1 MLAARRLI
9 TALSFSLALVP
20 AWAAVVEP
28 VMDPALVE
36 KADHAVDQGLK
47 YLRGTQAENGSWS
60 KSVGL
65 TALVLRAFL
74 ESPQGFNEKKDDFMA
89 RAVTFV
95 VDHARPDG
103 AIGESDHDLSYNTSV
118 AMVALQA
125 TKNPAY
131 ADVIEKAQRFL
142 VGYQTDEGDGV
153 KPGEKYYGGFGFQGD
168 ERPDLSNTYLVLE
181 SLKATDFDPGDPL
194 WQKATAF
201 VSSVQNNSETNHA
214 DWAGN
219 DGGFTYSPGYNPY
232 GGTGSHGGM
241 TSAGLLALLFAGV
254 DRNDPRI
261 QSAYRWIQANY
272 TLDTNP
278 GTTGNAAQY
287 YYYNVFS
294 KAMAA
299 YGQPAVVDTAGNSHN
314 WRNALVAKRVGLQD
328 ADGSWVNKQSKRWWE
343 GDPNLCTAWSL
354 IALER
359 ALEK

>member
-74 ESPQGFNEKKDDFMA
+74 ESPQGFNAKKDDFIA
-89 RAVTFV
+89 RAVKFV

-103 AIGESDHDLSYNTSV
+103 AI
-118 AMVALQA
+118 
-125 TKNPAY
+125 
-131 ADVIEKAQRFL
+131 
-142 VGYQTDEGDGV
+142 
-153 KPGEKYYGGFGFQGD
+153 GEKYYGGFGFQGD

-181 SLKATDFDPGDPL
+181 SLKATDFDPDAPL
-194 WQKATAF
+194 WQKAIAF
-201 VSSVQNNSETNHA
+201 VSSVKNNSETNHA

-219 DGGFTYSPGYNPY
+219 GGGFTYSPGYNPY

-261 QSAYRWIQANY
+261 QAADRWIQANY
-272 TLDTNP
+272 TLDINP
-278 GTTGNAAQY
+278 GTTENAAQY
-287 YYYNVFS
+287 SYYNVFS

-343 GDPNLCTAWSL
+343 GDPNPCTAWSL